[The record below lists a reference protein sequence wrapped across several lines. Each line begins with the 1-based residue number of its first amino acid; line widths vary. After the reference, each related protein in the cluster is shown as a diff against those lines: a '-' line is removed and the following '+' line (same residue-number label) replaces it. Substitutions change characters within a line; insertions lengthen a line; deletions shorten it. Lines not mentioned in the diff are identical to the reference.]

1 MTNRFLIMSI
11 EIFRLKL
18 DNCCCAIS
26 LLINS
31 NQICF
36 RRPQTVFPFVL
47 NYELLKWLILMTHAA
62 GVIEYES
69 YSYCMT
75 HLVAFNLMICH
86 KEKCPSIIEI
96 FIGAILSIQKRCQIC
111 HTLDNELLLWI
122 IKMTHHLWVITGLT
136 PLCKKNIFA
145 LRIRPSF
152 PITLFPTNAAS

>member
-1 MTNRFLIMSI
+1 MTNRFLVMSV
-11 EIFRLKL
+11 EIFWLKL

-47 NYELLKWLILMTHAA
+47 NYDSLRWLILTCMTHVAWL
-62 GVIEYES
+62 IEYES
-69 YSYCMT
+69 YFMT

-96 FIGAILSIQKRCQIC
+96 FIGAILSIQKRCQTC
-111 HTLDNELLLWI
+111 HTLDNESLLWF
-122 IKMTHHLWVITGLT
+122 IKMNHHLWVKTGLT